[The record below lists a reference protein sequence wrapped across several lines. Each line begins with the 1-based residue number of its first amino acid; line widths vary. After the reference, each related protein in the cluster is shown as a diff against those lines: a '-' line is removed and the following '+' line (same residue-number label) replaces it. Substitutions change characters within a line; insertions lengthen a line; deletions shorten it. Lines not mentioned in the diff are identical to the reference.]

1 MARKTHHS
9 MFQLA
14 AGLAL
19 AAPHVAITL
28 ACRWPML
35 LCGPAPSAKTRR
47 EMTRM
52 VTEKTSAAVAGALDG
67 QKLLLRMGA
76 DALAGKL
83 KPADIAATPAALAAA
98 SLKPAFSRVR
108 SNSKRLSRRR
118 RSRG

>member
-1 MARKTHHS
+1 

-35 LCGPAPSAKTRR
+35 LCGPMPSAATRR

-52 VTEKTSAAVAGALDG
+52 VTEKAGAAVAGALDG
-67 QKLLLRMGA
+67 QKLLLRLGA
-76 DALAGKL
+76 VALAGKL
-83 KPADIAATPAALAAA
+83 KPDDLASAPAAITAA
-98 SLKPAFSRVR
+98 SLKPAFRRVR
-108 SNSKRLSRRR
+108 TNSKRLSRRR